1 METEGVRLFNRK
13 EIKLKKL
20 KEVMLSGMAKAS
32 VNAAK
37 MNVNSTCAF
46 LVYQPQIPSAVERL
60 KKFQVKE
67 NEGK

>member
-1 METEGVRLFNRK
+1 MER
-13 EIKLKKL
+13 I

-60 KKFQVKE
+60 KSLTYLCTYFV
-67 NEGK
+67 